1 MTAYEL
7 ADLYQALR
15 FELGE
20 NTIRW
25 TYVLFAFL
33 IAGYSVGPRL
43 NTLLAG
49 ILVGIF
55 TMFSAVS
62 IYTIAGN
69 MGELARLGADIRS
82 VDDSGDTSLSWHD
95 SVALSRSGVVAFM
108 TWFYPLMLILAYAGG
123 LVFFFVSK
131 RRVVA

>member
-7 ADLYQALR
+7 ADLYRSLH
-15 FELGE
+15 FDLGE

-33 IAGYSVGPRL
+33 IAGYAVGPRL

-62 IYTIAGN
+62 IYTIAAS
-69 MGELARLGADIRS
+69 MVELARLGADIRS
-82 VDDSGDTSLSWHD
+82 AVDSGDTTLSWHG
-95 SVALSRSGVVAFM
+95 SLALSRSGVVAVM
-108 TWFYPLMLILAYAGG
+108 TWFYPLMLFLAYVGG

-131 RRVVA
+131 RRVVE